1 MVTVTA
7 VVTAFFWAAIAL
19 IVYTY
24 AGYPLWLL
32 VMARLRPQ
40 PIKKGAAT
48 PEVVVVVV
56 GHNEAHRIEAKI
68 RTCLAQD
75 YPADKLRVLVVS
87 DGSTDVTADIVGA
100 YPDARV
106 GLLACPTRRG
116 KAACLNDSVAHTQA
130 PIIVFTDARQRL
142 HPQAISR
149 LVANFADPAIGAVS
163 GELVF
168 EDDDGTSF
176 ADGIGAYWLYEKFI
190 RTREAATGS
199 VVGVTGALYAIRR
212 VCFNPIPTPTILDD
226 VAIPM
231 LAAMQGWRISFES
244 GAIAYDKPSSDASQE
259 KIRKVRT
266 LAGNFQ
272 LISLFDGLLLPW
284 RNPLWWRFVSHKML
298 RLVCPLALLVALL
311 ANAVLA
317 LNSGFYAALWAL
329 QVLGYVT
336 VAAAIRWPVLQRGKV
351 LRLGVTF
358 MHLNVFVVQGW
369 RMHLSQQQ
377 AHLWSSSANV
387 DDLKKSARP
396 EKKP

>member
-1 MVTVTA
+1 MA
-7 VVTAFFWAAIAL
+7 SLMWASIAL
-19 IVYTY
+19 VIYTY
-24 AGYPLWLL
+24 AGYPLWLWL
-32 VMARLRPQ
+32 AARWL
-40 PIKKGAAT
+40 KKPVHKGLET
-48 PEVVVVVV
+48 PEVVMIVV
-56 GHNEAHRIEAKI
+56 GHNEAHRIQAKI
-68 RTCLAQD
+68 NTCLAQD

-87 DGSTDVTADIVGA
+87 DGSTDATAEVVGSH
-100 YPDARV
+100 PDARV
-106 GLLACPTRRG
+106 SLLACPTRRG
-116 KAACLNDSVAHTQA
+116 KAACLNDGVAHTQA

-142 HPQAISR
+142 HPQAVSR
-149 LVANFADPAIGAVS
+149 LVANFSDKRMGAVS

-168 EDDDGTSF
+168 EDDDGTPF

-212 VCFNPIPTPTILDD
+212 ACFNPIPTPTILDD

-244 GAIAYDKPSSDASQE
+244 GAIAYDKPSSDADQE

-272 LISLFDGLLLPW
+272 LLSLFDGLLLPW

-311 ANAVLA
+311 SNAVLA
-317 LNSGFYAALWAL
+317 MGSAFYAALLAV
-329 QVLGYVT
+329 QVLGYSAML
-336 VAAAIRWPVLQRGKV
+336 AAMRWPALQRSQV

-358 MHLNVFVVQGW
+358 MHLNLFVLLGW
-369 RMHLSQQQ
+369 RSHLSQQQ
-377 AHLWSSSANV
+377 SHLWGSATNV
-387 DDLKKSARP
+387 ATPSNKN
-396 EKKP
+396 KP